1 MLNRGLN
8 LQPERSSR
16 SIALGLAAVAA
27 AGLALAGAFAVFVV
41 GVLMGLLLLSAPF
54 INSILSDLPD
64 VGAVA
69 DFSDELFESTV
80 IYSAD
85 GTELGELIAE
95 GRRTLLAPDQI
106 PQLVKDATVASE
118 DGSFYDNP
126 GFDLRAVVRAAWL
139 NLRAQDIVSGFSTI
153 TQQVVKNSLLSAEQ
167 TLERKLREV
176 VLAYRLSQ
184 GLAKDEILALY
195 LNQNNYGNLAYGIAA
210 AADTYFGK
218 SVDELSLAEAAMLV
232 GIPRAPTALNPFAD
246 LAAAT
251 RVQHNVLDLMERNR
265 FITAEYAGRAKAE
278 TLVFAQPDPDF
289 GPAPHFFRYVAD
301 YLQDRYGAD
310 VATQG
315 WRVRTTL
322 QLEAQFAVEAAIRE
336 HIAGLL
342 AAGHNAHNAAVVV
355 LDPHSG
361 DILMM
366 VGSADF
372 SNESIDGQVNMALA
386 PRQPGSAFKPFTYAT
401 LLDQGYT
408 PATLLYDIPIS
419 IPQFGDEEPYEPSNY
434 DRRFRGP
441 VLMRFALANSLNIPA
456 VRAQQLAGVEATL
469 ATARAAG
476 LTIAGGPENYG
487 PALALGSAAVPL
499 LDLAAAYGAFGQ
511 GGLYRPPNP
520 ILEITDSRGLP
531 VSGPQRQAP
540 QPAFDEKVAYL
551 VTNMLSDAES
561 RLAVFG
567 RNPNMVIPGHQVAV
581 KTGTTNDFR
590 DAASAGYSTQITAA
604 AWVGNADNTP
614 MVDVPGSRGA
624 LPIWNAAMRVAHA
637 RLVVDSIPFE
647 RPPGLVEVEID
658 PLSGLLPGPYSPPPQ
673 SEIFIAGTEPF
684 GSDDLHVPLSVHR
697 PSGKLAGSNAP
708 ADEVEQRIA
717 VTLPPEAWSWQE
729 DLAADDPLTLAPRQY
744 ADELDFSQPPPG
756 LILASPAPGTAL
768 SATTAVRGRAVGASL
783 SYGLGLQPTEWL
795 PLPGPGPE
803 ESDPAVLG
811 MLPVPDL
818 PDGPLLLRISSL
830 RPDGSRDQIIRR
842 LQIDHQPP
850 QIDLALAEPGP
861 LVASG
866 AISLTARAADNAAI
880 VRVDFYADGMRV
892 ASDSL
897 APFSAS
903 WTAHPGPHTLTARA
917 IDSAGNA
924 AASATISVVA
934 A

>member
-16 SIALGLAAVAA
+16 AFALGLAAMGL
-27 AGLALAGAFAVFVV
+27 GLASAFTVFVT
-41 GVLMGLLLLSAPF
+41 GVLVGLALLSAPF
-54 INSILSDLPD
+54 INSVFSDLPD

-85 GTELGELIAE
+85 GVELGELIAE
-95 GRRTLLAPDQI
+95 GRRTLLAPEQI
-106 PQLVKDATVASE
+106 PQLVKDAVVASE
-118 DGSFYDNP
+118 DASFYDNP

-153 TQQVVKNSLLSAEQ
+153 TQQVVKNSLLTPEQ

-184 GLAKDEILALY
+184 DLAKDEILALY

-218 SVDELSLAEAAMLV
+218 SVDQLSLAEAAMLV
-232 GIPRAPTALNPFAD
+232 GIPRAPTTLNPFAN
-246 LAAAT
+246 LPAAT

-265 FITAEYAGRAKAE
+265 FITVAAARQAKAE

-301 YLQDRYGAD
+301 YLQDRYGTD

-315 WRVRTTL
+315 WRVTTTL
-322 QLEAQFAVEAAIRE
+322 QLGAQQAVEAAVDD
-336 HIAGLL
+336 HIAQLL
-342 AAGHNAHNAAVVV
+342 DGGHNANNAAVVV
-355 LDPHSG
+355 LDPRSG

-372 SNESIDGQVNMALA
+372 GNERIDGQVNMAVA

-408 PATLLYDIPIS
+408 PATLFYDIPVS
-419 IPQFGDEEPYEPSNY
+419 IPQFGDDDPYEPVNY
-434 DRRFRGP
+434 DSRFRGP
-441 VLMRFALANSLNIPA
+441 VMMRFALANSLNIPA
-456 VRAQQLAGVEATL
+456 VKAQQLAGIEPTL

-476 LTIAGGPENYG
+476 LTIAGGPADYG

-499 LDLAAAYGAFGQ
+499 LELAAAYGSFGQ

-540 QPAFDEKVAYL
+540 QSAFDEKVAFL
-551 VTNMLSDAES
+551 ITDMLADSET
-561 RLAVFG
+561 RQAVFG
-567 RNPNMVIPGHQVAV
+567 RNQNMLVPGHQVAV

-590 DAASAGYSTQITAA
+590 DAATAGYSTQLVAA

-614 MVDVPGSRGA
+614 MVNVPGSRGA
-624 LPIWNAAMRVAHA
+624 LPLWNVAMRVAHERMA
-637 RLVVDSIPFE
+637 PDPVPFE
-647 RPPGLVEVEID
+647 RPAGLVEVEID
-658 PLSGLLPGPYSPPPQ
+658 PLSGLLPGPYSPTPQ

-684 GSDDLHVPLSVHR
+684 GSDDLHVPYSVHR
-697 PSGKLAGSNAP
+697 PTGKLAGPDAP
-708 ADEVEQRIA
+708 DDEVEQR
-717 VTLPPEAWSWQE
+717 VGVMLPPEAWSWQAG
-729 DLAADDPLTLAPRQY
+729 LAPGTPLAPVPRQY
-744 ADELDFSQPPPG
+744 ADELDFLRPAPG
-756 LILASPAPGTAL
+756 IILASPASGAVL
-768 SATTAVRGRAVGASL
+768 SRATAVRGSADGASL
-783 SYGLGLQPTEWL
+783 SYGLGSQPTVWL
-795 PLPGPGPE
+795 PLPQPAAE
-803 ESDPAVLG
+803 ETNPTVLG
-811 MLPVPDL
+811 MLPIPEL
-818 PDGPLLLRISSL
+818 PDGPLQLRVTSV
-830 RPDGSRDQIIRR
+830 RPDGSRDEIVRS
-842 LQIDHQPP
+842 LVIDHQPP
-850 QIDLALAEPGP
+850 QIDLALGEPGP
-861 LVASG
+861 L
-866 AISLTARAADNAAI
+866 ITAGPVRLAARVADNAGVA
-880 VRVDFYADGMRV
+880 RVDFYADGMRV

-897 APFSAS
+897 APYNAT
-903 WTAHPGPHTLTARA
+903 WVAHPGPHRMSARA
-917 IDSAGNA
+917 IDGAGNETE
-924 AASATISVVA
+924 SATLSVVA